1 MNTTD
6 SAFVHLHVHTDFS
19 LLDGAA
25 SCMQLAN
32 KARSLGMKH
41 LAITDHGNMFGALKF
56 RDACLFNKDHEPLPE
71 AERVHPV
78 IGCEF
83 YMSETDRHERS
94 SLKRSVDETNEGADG
109 KPFHLILLAETSEGY
124 HNLMTLSSLAYIEG
138 FYGKP
143 RIDSELLEKYHTGL
157 ICLSACIAGEIPRLI
172 LKGKKAEAEKRAL
185 YFKNLFGAENFFLE
199 IQDHGIKAQKDS
211 NPHII
216 EIAKK
221 NNIPLV
227 LTNDIH
233 YLNKEDDAVQDILIC
248 IGTQKKRSDEKRM
261 KFSSNQFYFK
271 SAQEMAALFPEYP
284 EAMSNT
290 VKIAERCK
298 AEIPFV
304 PTKELVNYLPK
315 FDVPHPFTSMD
326 EYIRTQTIDGLKKRY
341 GAITPEIQ
349 NRAEYELNIIIS
361 MGFTGYF
368 LIVADFINWAKS
380 RGIPVGPG
388 RGSGTGSVV
397 AYALRITDIDPFKY
411 NLLFERFLNPER
423 ISMPDFDIDFCQDRR
438 GEVIEY
444 VTQKYGKEHVG
455 QIITFGTLKAK
466 NAIKDVAR
474 VLDIS
479 IDESNMITKL
489 IPDGVK
495 IIVNGKEEKITLEN
509 VLKIEPKLRELES
522 NPKYTELFTMAKKL
536 EGKNRNPGLHAAG
549 IVISKKPLI
558 NYVPL
563 YYDNKSGS
571 IATQWTMDLI
581 ESCGL
586 VKMDFLGL
594 ATLTVIKNACDII
607 RRRGGEYA
615 NFNIE
620 TIPEDDAETF
630 RLFSEGRTASI
641 FQFESDGMQ
650 NYLKQLKPGRMDDLI
665 AMNALYRPGPMD
677 NIPQYI
683 KSKNSEM
690 AIKYPDPCLKE
701 YLEETYGVIVYQ
713 EQVMQVAQ
721 RIAGYTLGG
730 ADVLRRAMGKKKA
743 EVMKKEKGKFI
754 EGALKNGF
762 SEAKAS
768 EIFDILE
775 KFAGY
780 GFNKGHAAAYSVLAY
795 QTAYLK
801 AHFPH
806 EFMAA
811 SLTNVLNSPDKLAKY
826 IDEVRGMGIEIT
838 PPDIN
843 KSEKLFTA
851 YDGRIVYGFL
861 GIKGVGEGPA
871 EAIIAGRENGP
882 YTDFMNFLERVDIKA
897 LGKKV
902 VELLIKT
909 GAFDSFGVS
918 RAVLAGNLE
927 KAVEYAQ
934 RKKDDKEGGQE
945 SLFGAANV
953 EEYTSFK
960 FSKYSDWTREEK
972 LQMEKDLIGFYFSG
986 QPLDEYKEI
995 WTKITKLNL
1004 SAGESGADAG
1014 INGKTYTL
1022 IGQIHD
1028 KKQIISKSGQQMGFA
1043 SLSDYNGQ
1051 IDITFFASV
1060 WQRCEKL
1067 LADNKIVCIKG
1078 KYDNKR
1084 GKPGILADEVFLPDD
1099 FGNIE
1104 DPLDQYE
1111 ALWKKH
1117 VRVNLAETEK
1127 IYETDEH
1134 ILLGEIT
1141 SLREMQAR
1149 NGKNAGEWMAFA
1161 TLRDFNGEVDLTFFS
1176 TVWEKY
1182 KLKIDEKKVVALKGR
1197 INRYNGKTSFKVSRV
1212 LSMDRLEREIEAEP
1226 ETAPAAISTA
1236 LPPEDND
1243 AGYDPPSW
1251 HGIVSTA
1258 EPKTE
1263 YRASIAAGVS
1273 AINAM
1278 SREVHI
1284 RLRNGIAGM
1293 ETSLLALRDALSGY
1307 AGACVVFI
1315 HIPQES
1321 RAETVVRSVA
1331 LRSSAAAAD
1340 KLRAL
1345 AAVAD
1350 VWCR

>member
-1 MNTTD
+1 MTTTD
-6 SAFVHLHVHTDFS
+6 SAVLAAGMPPVNQFIHLHVHTDFS

-41 LAITDHGNMFGALKF
+41 LAITDHGNMFGVLKF
-56 RDACLFNKDHEPLPE
+56 RDACLYNKDHDLLPE

-94 SLKRSVDETNEGADG
+94 SLKRAVDETNEGADG
-109 KPFHLILLAETSEGY
+109 KPFHLILLAETAEGY
-124 HNLMTLSSLAYIEG
+124 RNLMTLSSLAYIEG

-143 RIDSELLEKYHTGL
+143 RIDNELLEKYHAGL

-172 LKGKKAEAEKRAL
+172 LKGKKAEAEKRAV
-185 YFKNLFGAENFFLE
+185 YFKNLFGPENFFLE

-211 NPHII
+211 NPLII
-216 EIAKK
+216 EIAGK

-233 YLNKEDDAVQDILIC
+233 YLNKEDDAAQDILIC
-248 IGTQKKRSDEKRM
+248 IGTQKKRGEEKRM

-271 SAQEMAALFPEYP
+271 SAEEMAALFPEYP
-284 EAMSNT
+284 DAMTNT

-304 PTKELVNYLPK
+304 PVKELVNYLPE
-315 FDVPHPFTSMD
+315 FAVPLPFTSMD
-326 EYIRTQTIDGLKKRY
+326 EYIRSQTINGLRERY
-341 GAITPEIQ
+341 GTITAEIQ
-349 NRAEYELNIIIS
+349 KRAEYELNTIIP

-368 LIVADFINWAKS
+368 LIVADFINWAKT

-388 RGSGTGSVV
+388 RGSGAGSIV
-397 AYALRITDIDPFKY
+397 AYALRITDIDPLKY

-444 VTQKYGKEHVG
+444 VTQKYGKERVG

-479 IDESNMITKL
+479 IDESNMLTKL
-489 IPDGVK
+489 IPDGPNV
-495 IIVNGKEEKITLEN
+495 TLEIA
-509 VLKIEPKLRELES
+509 LRDEPKLRELES
-522 NPKYTELFTMAKKL
+522 DAKYTELFAMAKKL

-549 IVISKKPLI
+549 IVISKEPLI

-571 IATQWTMDLI
+571 IATQWTMDLF

-594 ATLTVIKNACDII
+594 ATLTVIKNAVDII
-607 RRRGGEYA
+607 RKRGGGYA
-615 NFNIE
+615 NFKIE
-620 TIPEDDAETF
+620 GIPEDDAETF
-630 RLFSEGRTASI
+630 KLFCEGRTASV

-650 NYLKQLKPGRMDDLI
+650 NHLKQLKPGRIEDLI
-665 AMNALYRPGPMD
+665 AMNALYRPGPME

-683 KSKNSEM
+683 KSKNGE
-690 AIKYPDPCLKE
+690 IPITYPDPCLEE
-701 YLEETYGVIVYQ
+701 YLKETYGVIVYQ

-743 EVMKKEKGKFI
+743 EVMKKEKSKFV
-754 EGALKNGF
+754 EGAAKNGF
-762 SEAKAS
+762 SEAKAG

-780 GFNKGHAAAYSVLAY
+780 GFNKSHAAAYSVVAY

-811 SLTNVLNSPDKLAKY
+811 SLTNVLGSPDKLAKY
-826 IDEVRGMGIEIT
+826 IEEVRGMGMTIN

-843 KSEKLFTA
+843 HSEKLFTA
-851 YDGRIVYGFL
+851 VDGRIVYGFL

-871 EAIIAGRENGP
+871 EAIIAGRESGP
-882 YTDFMNFLERVDIKA
+882 YTGFMNFLDRIDIKA
-897 LGKKV
+897 VGKKV
-902 VELLIKT
+902 IELLVKT
-909 GAFDSFGVS
+909 GAFDSFGVP

-927 KAVEYAQ
+927 SAADFAQ
-934 RKKDDKEGGQE
+934 KKKDDKEGGQE
-945 SLFGAANV
+945 SLFGAANID
-953 EEYTSFK
+953 EYTDFT
-960 FSKYSDWTREEK
+960 FSKYPDWTREEK
-972 LQMEKDLIGFYFSG
+972 LQMEKELIGFYFSG
-986 QPLDEYKEI
+986 HPLDEYKEL
-995 WTKITKLNL
+995 WNKITKLNL
-1004 SAGESGADAG
+1004 AAAEGEGAEGKAAADTGG

-1028 KKQIISKSGQQMGFA
+1028 KKQIMSKSGQQMGFA
-1043 SLSDYNGQ
+1043 ALSDYNGQ
-1051 IDITFFASV
+1051 IDITFFSSV
-1060 WQRCEKL
+1060 WLRYEHL
-1067 LADNKIVCIKG
+1067 LADDKIVCIKG
-1078 KYDNKR
+1078 KYDSKR
-1084 GKPGILADEVFLPDD
+1084 GKPGLLADEVFLPDNFD
-1099 FGNIE
+1099 GID

-1111 ALWKKH
+1111 TLWKKH

-1127 IYETDEH
+1127 IRESEEH

-1176 TVWEKY
+1176 AVWEKC
-1182 KLKIDEKKVVALKGR
+1182 KLKIDEKK
-1197 INRYNGKTSFKVSRV
+1197 
-1212 LSMDRLEREIEAEP
+1212 
-1226 ETAPAAISTA
+1226 
-1236 LPPEDND
+1236 
-1243 AGYDPPSW
+1243 
-1251 HGIVSTA
+1251 
-1258 EPKTE
+1258 
-1263 YRASIAAGVS
+1263 
-1273 AINAM
+1273 
-1278 SREVHI
+1278 
-1284 RLRNGIAGM
+1284 
-1293 ETSLLALRDALSGY
+1293 
-1307 AGACVVFI
+1307 
-1315 HIPQES
+1315 
-1321 RAETVVRSVA
+1321 
-1331 LRSSAAAAD
+1331 
-1340 KLRAL
+1340 
-1345 AAVAD
+1345 
-1350 VWCR
+1350 